1 MKKAYKV
8 AIIGCGSRGREAYGK
23 IFHNYEE
30 WEIVSLCDISEG
42 QLARASAEFSVAK
55 ENCFLSEEEFF
66 QEKLFSVYRIER
78 STILWQTILCCPLE

>member
-1 MKKAYKV
+1 MKKVYTV

-23 IFHNYEE
+23 IFYKYPE

-42 QLARASAEFSVAK
+42 QLARASAEFSVVK

-66 QEKLFSVYRIER
+66 
-78 STILWQTILCCPLE
+78 LE

>member
-66 QEKLFSVYRIER
+66 QEKRADA
-78 STILWQTILCCPLE
+78 